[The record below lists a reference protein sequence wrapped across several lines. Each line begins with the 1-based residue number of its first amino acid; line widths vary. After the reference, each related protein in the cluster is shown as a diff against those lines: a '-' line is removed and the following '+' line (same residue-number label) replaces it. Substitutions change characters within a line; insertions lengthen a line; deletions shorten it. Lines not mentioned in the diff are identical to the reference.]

1 VISGRSTPRVRAAVL
16 LVVLPCLAA
25 TVGCARAVDGVP
37 AAAPPEAS
45 PDSADDLGAL
55 VVTEV
60 PSGLPRLPDEELEPP
75 AGAKAVDD
83 IADYSDDPARELD
96 VLEGYGYR
104 HGWERFWGTGSGPM
118 TGVFVD
124 QFASR
129 AGARAYA
136 EDLAR
141 NDAEHYDG
149 VLHDNPPQLPGGCR
163 MLTVDSP
170 EAGADAQEA
179 LGGPAALAWCGHG
192 PFSVSVTSVAE
203 TLDAA
208 EEEVRAVV
216 EEQLDRLPR

>member
-1 VISGRSTPRVRAAVL
+1 VIRGRSSQHVRAAVL
-16 LVVLPCLAA
+16 LVLLPCLPA

-37 AAAPPEAS
+37 TGVTGDAVPE
-45 PDSADDLGAL
+45 SADELGAL

-60 PSGLPRLPDEELEPP
+60 PSGLPRLPDAELDPP

-83 IADYSDDPARELD
+83 IADYSEDPARERD
-96 VLEGYGYR
+96 VLEHYGYR
-104 HGWERFWGTGSGPM
+104 QGWERFWGSGSGGPM

-124 QFASR
+124 QFSSR
-129 AGARAYA
+129 AGAVAYA

-149 VLHDNPPQLPGGCR
+149 VLHDNPPELPGGCR
-163 MLTVDSP
+163 MLTVDDP
-170 EAGADAQEA
+170 EAQAA

-203 TLDAA
+203 TMDTAQ
-208 EEEVRAVV
+208 EEVLAVV
-216 EEQLDRLPR
+216 EEQLDRLPP